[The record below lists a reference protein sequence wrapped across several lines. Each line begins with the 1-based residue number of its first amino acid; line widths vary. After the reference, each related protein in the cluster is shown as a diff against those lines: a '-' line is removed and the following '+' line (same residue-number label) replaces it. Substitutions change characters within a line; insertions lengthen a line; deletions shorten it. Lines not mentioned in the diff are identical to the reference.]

1 MANIDHPYNDETPV
15 SSGGNWV
22 VNGSGMTPGGNPQ
35 DYYWA
40 NVTTLN
46 PSHDY
51 GMPTGGAN
59 QYGNTPG
66 STWSVSDITVTPG
79 KSYFFFI
86 WFEYNDPATGATTYR
101 AYASYYNVL
110 AQKKPIKRAIAAAAK
125 RGSKKAKSGGK
136 KSKKPIRPA
145 KAKSGKKKSKKR

>member
-1 MANIDHPYNDETPV
+1 MATINHPYNNETAV
-15 SSGGNWV
+15 MSGGNWV

-40 NVTTLN
+40 NVPTLN
-46 PSHDY
+46 PSTDY
-51 GMPTGGAN
+51 GMPISGSN

-66 STWSVSDITVTPG
+66 STWTVSDITVTKG
-79 KSYFFFI
+79 SSYFFFI
-86 WFEYNDPATGATTYR
+86 WFEYSDPTGGTSYR

-110 AQKKPIKRAIAAAAK
+110 AQKKPVKRAIAAAAK

-136 KSKKPIRPA
+136 KSKKPTRPA